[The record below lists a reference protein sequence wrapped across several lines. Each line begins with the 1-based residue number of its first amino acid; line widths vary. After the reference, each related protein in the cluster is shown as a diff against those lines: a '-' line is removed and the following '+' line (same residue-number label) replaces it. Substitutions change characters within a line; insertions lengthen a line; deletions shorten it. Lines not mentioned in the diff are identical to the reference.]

1 MNCGKVEEISFVEL
15 LVEAVLLIST
25 QTFSGGLRYGVSP
38 VDFALLIHQVLR
50 FNSFLFYF
58 VDLVELLRILA

>member
-38 VDFALLIHQVLR
+38 VDFALLIHQ
-50 FNSFLFYF
+50 S
-58 VDLVELLRILA
+58 